1 MDVTSRT
8 YASLHR
14 KLLQQYFNDCG
25 IDLETGQGEVTAES
39 MQIVMDNLVRSGRIQ
54 MFNNVNRFGGYAGT
68 KNKPKRADTV
78 FNAVLQGLGY
88 KVDKRRLTRSQGARI
103 CMVYR

>member
-1 MDVTSRT
+1 
-8 YASLHR
+8 
-14 KLLQQYFNDCG
+14 
-25 IDLETGQGEVTAES
+25 
-39 MQIVMDNLVRSGRIQ
+39 